1 MNYNHYTDAD
11 GYSWTPYL
19 VMACG
24 HCEYGMPHLI
34 RSDGQY
40 VMCAWCKHVDEMH
53 VDTYARRIS

>member
-1 MNYNHYTDAD
+1 MSRDIYVDAD

-19 VMACG
+19 VMRCEGCG
-24 HCEYGMPHLI
+24 YAMPHLV

-40 VMCAWCKHVDEMH
+40 VMCAWCKHVDELH